1 MKGPPI
7 VLTTDFGLLD
17 EYVGVLKGVI
27 LSINPQVTIIDL
39 SHGIPPQAIR
49 RAADVLFNNYPYF
62 PVGSVH
68 VCVVDPGVG
77 TERRIIVV
85 SGCDQLFI
93 GPDNGVFT
101 RILDADQ
108 AAEVYEL
115 SNENWFL
122 QNISSTFHGRDIM
135 APAAA
140 RLSLGA
146 SIKEAGPRIP
156 TDSCVTISKDRPLI
170 SDIEISGEISA
181 IDSFGN
187 LITNIGVTD
196 LVDLGLA
203 PGITIRVKSHL
214 LQLHQGS
221 YGHLPDNRPG
231 AIINSS
237 NMLELCV
244 KNGHAAAVL
253 GVGIGERVVVK
264 RK

>member
-7 VLTTDFGLLD
+7 LLTTDFGLLD

-39 SHGIPPQAIR
+39 SHGIPPQAIG

-62 PVGSVH
+62 PDGSVH

-77 TERRIIVV
+77 TARRIIVV
-85 SGCDQLFI
+85 SGCNQLFI

-108 AAEVYEL
+108 AAEVYVL

-156 TDSCVTISKDRPLI
+156 TD
-170 SDIEISGEISA
+170 
-181 IDSFGN
+181 
-187 LITNIGVTD
+187 
-196 LVDLGLA
+196 
-203 PGITIRVKSHL
+203 
-214 LQLHQGS
+214 
-221 YGHLPDNRPG
+221 
-231 AIINSS
+231 
-237 NMLELCV
+237 
-244 KNGHAAAVL
+244 
-253 GVGIGERVVVK
+253 
-264 RK
+264 